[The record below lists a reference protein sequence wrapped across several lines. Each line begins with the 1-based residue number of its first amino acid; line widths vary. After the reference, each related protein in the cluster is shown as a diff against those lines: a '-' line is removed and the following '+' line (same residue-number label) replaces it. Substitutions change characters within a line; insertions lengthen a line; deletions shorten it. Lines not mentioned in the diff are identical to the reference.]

1 MSLELTKRQGIIV
14 WVYTLRQIKN
24 LKRFGYIH
32 YVSNRLKYV
41 VLYVDQ
47 EDAQE
52 TVDKLNGL
60 HFVRKVELSYR
71 PDIDMTFA
79 HALPDKKGDS
89 TDQNEY
95 GVHSFEE
102 KTYTF

>member
-1 MSLELTKRQGIIV
+1 MTLELTKRQGIIV

-32 YVSNRLKYV
+32 YVSNKLKYV
-41 VLYVDQ
+41 ILYVNQ
-47 EDAQE
+47 EEAQT
-52 TVDKLNGL
+52 TVEKLNSL

-79 HALPDKKGDS
+79 NALPDKKGYALDKDEFGMHFS
-89 TDQNEY
+89 
-95 GVHSFEE
+95 EE

>member
-89 TDQNEY
+89 LDSNEF
-95 GVHSFEE
+95 GMHSYEE

>member
-89 TDQNEY
+89 FDPNEF

>member
-79 HALPDKKGDS
+79 HALPDKKRDS
-89 TDQNEY
+89 LDPNEF
-95 GVHSFEE
+95 GMHSYEE